1 MKRRAFLRG
10 AAALSVVAMLAT
22 PALAADRAAESV
34 MRQLRQL
41 GYEDVGAARTLLGRT
56 RITARRGAERREIV
70 LDPRSGEILRD
81 LSTGG
86 VSVLGASKL
95 GRESSRDD
103 KTSGGSSSSGGDD
116 SASGSDDGGDDRDDD
131 DGSDDNSGSGNSGS
145 DDSGGDDKGGD
156 SDDDSGDDGGDSDD
170 DD

>member
-10 AAALSVVAMLAT
+10 AAALSVMAALAT

-34 MRQLRQL
+34 MRQLRKL
-41 GYEDVGAARTLLGRT
+41 GYKDVSSSRTLLGRT
-56 RITARRGAERREIV
+56 RITARRGSEQREIV

-86 VSVLGASKL
+86 VSVLGASKA
-95 GRESSRDD
+95 GREASRDA
-103 KTSGGSSSSGGDD
+103 KTSEGSESAEGDD
-116 SASGSDDGGDDRDDD
+116 GASGSDDGGGDDRGD
-131 DGSDDNSGSGNSGS
+131 DGGADDSGS

-156 SDDDSGDDGGDSDD
+156 SDGGGDGGDDD
-170 DD
+170 

>member
-10 AAALSVVAMLAT
+10 AATLSVVAMLAT

-34 MRQLRQL
+34 MRQLRKL
-41 GYEDVGAARTLLGRT
+41 GYEDVGSARTLLGRT
-56 RITARRGAERREIV
+56 RITARRGSERREIV

-86 VSVLGASKL
+86 VSVLGTSKL
-95 GRESSRDD
+95 GRESSR
-103 KTSGGSSSSGGDD
+103 DD

-131 DGSDDNSGSGNSGS
+131 DGSDD
-145 DDSGGDDKGGD
+145 SGGDD
-156 SDDDSGDDGGDSDD
+156 SDDDGGDGDD